1 MYDIRSKY
9 IHHGDTKKHVTK
21 GDLFKYSLIVFNL
34 ITQLVMITN
43 NKKCSSMKEVMKE
56 VINIIDKKI
65 KDALNQ
71 INFEYELS

>member
-43 NKKCSSMKEVMKE
+43 NKKCSSMKEV
-56 VINIIDKKI
+56 INIIDKKI